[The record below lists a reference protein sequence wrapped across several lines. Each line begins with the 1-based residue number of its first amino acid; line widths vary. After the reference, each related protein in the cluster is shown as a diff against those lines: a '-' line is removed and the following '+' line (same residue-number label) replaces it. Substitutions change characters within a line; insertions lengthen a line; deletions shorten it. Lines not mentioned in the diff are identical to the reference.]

1 MDQLAGRTA
10 FITGGGQGIGL
21 GIARALAREGVSL
34 ALADVNAAA
43 LESAHAELSSVAK
56 TEIFTLDVRDRERF
70 AAVADDAERRLGPV
84 SLLFNNAGIA
94 GGVAPAQMTYE
105 MWDWVMDINVRGV
118 INGVQTFVPRMIERG
133 GDAYMV
139 NTASGA
145 GLVDHG
151 AGFMYT
157 TSKFAVV
164 GLSESLR
171 RDLASHGIGVSAL
184 CPGPV
189 ATDIIANT
197 VAHSPTMRGVDP
209 ASSDRVSHSSNL
221 LAGGKSPNLVG
232 DLVVAAIKADQMWI
246 HTDRMVA
253 KALQRRHE
261 ALLDALPD
269 VDAEP
274 T

>member
-1 MDQLAGRTA
+1 MIQLAARTA
-10 FITGGGQGIGL
+10 FVTGGGQGIGL
-21 GIARALAREGVSL
+21 GIARALAKEGAVL
-34 ALADVNAAA
+34 ALADVDVAA
-43 LESAHAELSSVAK
+43 LEAAHAELSAITR
-56 TEIFTLDVRDRERF
+56 TEVFTLDVRDRERF
-70 AAVADDAERRLGPV
+70 AAVADDVEQRLGPV
-84 SLLFNNAGIA
+84 SLLFNNAGVA

-105 MWDWVMDINVRGV
+105 MWDWVMEINVGGV

-171 RDLASHGIGVSAL
+171 RDLAPHRIGVSAL

-189 ATDIIANT
+189 ATDILANT
-197 VAHSPTMRGVDP
+197 VAHSPAMRGVDP
-209 ASSDRVSHSSNL
+209 ASSERVAHSSNL
-221 LAGGKSPNLVG
+221 LAGGTSPDAVG
-232 DLVVAAIKADQMWI
+232 EMVLAAVKADQMWI
-246 HTDRMVA
+246 HTDAMVA
-253 KALQRRHE
+253 KALERRHQ
-261 ALLDALPD
+261 ALMSALP
-269 VDAEP
+269 ARAR
-274 T
+274 